1 MVIMR
6 RPPKP
11 PALKLVM
18 VPESE
23 RFDRFPLLAD
33 ILRLPW
39 NEFLPKAVF
48 CFEAETLLLKE
59 DLT

>member
-39 NEFLPKAVF
+39 NEFLPKAELF
-48 CFEAETLLLKE
+48 FEAEALLLKE